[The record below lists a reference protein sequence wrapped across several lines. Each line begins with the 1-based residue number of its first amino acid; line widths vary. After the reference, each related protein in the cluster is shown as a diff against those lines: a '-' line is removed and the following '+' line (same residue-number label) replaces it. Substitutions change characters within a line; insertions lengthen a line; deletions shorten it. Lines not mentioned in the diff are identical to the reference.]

1 MFAQYQAV
9 IMRKQVKQKLYFKTM
24 VSFTS
29 YWLSMEKL
37 VTYGLLPKRKRI
49 NLGVMFSFFANR
61 KHKKVTQSLNYKSP
75 VQSFLLFSLRS
86 SEWKPVPRSKKVF
99 LRRLKR
105 SRQTNKQKKTLKV
118 SLKGN
123 IHAHFA
129 YLLKNKINSQTKKRF
144 NTESLIL
151 HE

>member
-1 MFAQYQAV
+1 MFPQYQAV

-29 YWLSMEKL
+29 YWLSMEKS

-49 NLGVMFSFFANR
+49 NVSVTFSFFANR
-61 KHKKVTQSLNYKSP
+61 KHRNAAQSLNYKSSA
-75 VQSFLLFSLRS
+75 QSSLLFSLRS
-86 SEWKPVPRSKKVF
+86 SEWKPVPRLKKVF
-99 LRRLKR
+99 LRPLKS
-105 SRQTNKQKKTLKV
+105 SRQTNKKKKTWKV

-123 IHAHFA
+123 VHAHFA
-129 YLLKNKINSQTKKRF
+129 YLLSNKINSQTTLRF
-144 NTESLIL
+144 NTESLL